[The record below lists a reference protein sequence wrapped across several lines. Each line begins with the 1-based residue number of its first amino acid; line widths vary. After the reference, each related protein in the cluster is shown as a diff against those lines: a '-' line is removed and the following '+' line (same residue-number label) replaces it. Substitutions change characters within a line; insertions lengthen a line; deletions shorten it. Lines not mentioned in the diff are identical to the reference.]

1 MSRRAKTAK
10 CIESLSVAASPAS
23 HEMTNART
31 PSNYQFNELDE
42 EFNYH
47 VRDF

>member
-10 CIESLSVAASPAS
+10 CIESLSVAAS

-42 EFNYH
+42 EFNYQ